1 MFDDEKEI
9 HSLERLV
16 SEAEKRGGGA
26 EAERLRKE
34 SAAMNAERLRKSGHD
49 QKTLPD
55 VIPIA
60 ALFDEAYGP
69 NLSDDPRSDLHAA
82 DIIMGVDVMS
92 QREFI
97 VYGRDLLERI
107 AAGTQ
112 ATEASMMRIGIDQD
126 ADELQ
131 RMIALVIT
139 IKGSHDYQRHASQ

>member
-1 MFDDEKEI
+1 MVDGK
-9 HSLERLV
+9 
-16 SEAEKRGGGA
+16 
-26 EAERLRKE
+26 
-34 SAAMNAERLRKSGHD
+34 AAKNAERLETSGHD
-49 QKTLPD
+49 QKALPD

-69 NLSDDPRSDLHAA
+69 NLSDDPRPDLRTA

-112 ATEASMMRIGIDQD
+112 AKETSMMRIGVDQD
-126 ADELQ
+126 TDELQ
-131 RMIALVIT
+131 RLLALVIT
-139 IKGSHDYQRHASQ
+139 IKGSHDYQRRASP